1 MGTILVVRVKHE
13 RMAAA
18 TQLRCHECGRTAPRD
33 DWDSATHPTLGDM
46 TQCPGCG
53 STNVQGDR

>member
-1 MGTILVVRVKHE
+1 MVVGAE
-13 RMAAA
+13 LPGMAAA
-18 TQLRCHECGRTAPRD
+18 TQLRCHECGRTAAKD

>member
-1 MGTILVVRVKHE
+1 MS
-13 RMAAA
+13 AA